1 VNAVPRAQP
10 SDSVRSAAASRTRT
24 ERVLGRR
31 PTRRGYSSLQPY
43 RASSAIGLGPP
54 AAADTVAQPLRYR
67 RRSSSVDPGG
77 VAPLPRFPPVAASG
91 AGRQGPHGPR
101 MEGRRR
107 AGGGIRRIGFV
118 KPNPPLHSDVHAWP
132 PVARADRCTRRRQ
145 PAAAGQASS
154 LHPQPSPPDCS
165 PSPSH
170 ACSRLC
176 HARAFNLNR

>member
-24 ERVLGRR
+24 ERVLDRR

-77 VAPLPRFPPVAASG
+77 VAPRPRFPPVAASG
-91 AGRQGPHGPR
+91 AGLQGPHGPR
-101 MEGRRR
+101 MEWKEAGGRRDPSDWIRQTKPTTALGR
-107 AGGGIRRIGFV
+107 ART
-118 KPNPPLHSDVHAWP
+118 A
-132 PVARADRCTRRRQ
+132 TRRR
-145 PAAAGQASS
+145 GG
-154 LHPQPSPPDCS
+154 
-165 PSPSH
+165 
-170 ACSRLC
+170 
-176 HARAFNLNR
+176 